1 MTNEEKISAWTP
13 FFTIVKTRLREFTR
27 RPESVFWVYF
37 FPLLMVVVLG
47 SAFRNKRVENV
58 ALDLAAGPGAT
69 AVQEILEQAGN
80 IKVTVI
86 SQEECQQRLRVGQ
99 SEFYLVA
106 NGSGIESVDYHYD
119 PTRPGSLNVKAIV
132 DRQLQIAKGRTDPL
146 PTKDVEVTEP
156 GSRYIDFLVPGL
168 LGMGLMGGGLWG
180 VGFAIVDMRI
190 RKLLKRFM
198 ATPMRKR
205 DFLLGIMTS
214 RLFFIVPQLGLL
226 ILFSRW
232 VFDVRVYGSYLAV
245 LFLVILGAFVF
256 SGIGLLIASRARTI
270 ETVSGLMNLVML
282 PMWTLSGVFF
292 SSSNF
297 PAAVQ
302 PFIKLLPLTALNDAL
317 RGVMTRGESI
327 WSQGLELTVLA
338 VWGLVCFF
346 TALKIFRWND

>member
-1 MTNEEKISAWTP
+1 MTTEAKTSAWTP
-13 FFTIVKTRLREFTR
+13 YFTIVKTRLREFTR
-27 RPESVFWVYF
+27 RPEAVFWVYF
-37 FPLLMVVVLG
+37 FPLLMVIVLG
-47 SAFRNKRVENV
+47 SAFRNNRVENV
-58 ALDLAAGPGAT
+58 ALDLADGPGAA
-69 AVQEILEQAGN
+69 AVQKILEQAGN
-80 IKVTVI
+80 VKVTLI
-86 SQEECQQRLRVGQ
+86 PQEECQRRLRAGQ
-99 SEFYLVA
+99 SELYLVA
-106 NGSGIESVDYHYD
+106 NGSAIDSVDYHYD
-119 PTRPGSLNVKAIV
+119 PTRPGSLNVKAVV
-132 DRQLQIAKGRTDPL
+132 DRQLQVAKGRTDPL

-214 RLFFIVPQLGLL
+214 RLFFMVPEIVLL
-226 ILFSRW
+226 IIFSRW
-232 VFDVRVYGSYLAV
+232 LFDVRVYGSYFAIF
-245 LFLVILGAFVF
+245 FLVILGAFVF
-256 SGIGLLIASRARTI
+256 SGIGLLVASRARTI

-317 RGVMTRGESI
+317 RAVMIRGESI
-327 WSQGLELTVLA
+327 WSQGQELTVLA
-338 VWGLVCFF
+338 VWGVVCFF
-346 TALKIFRWND
+346 AALKIFRWND

>member
-1 MTNEEKISAWTP
+1 MSTEPKTSAWTP
-13 FFTIVKTRLREFTR
+13 YFTIVKTRLREFTR
-27 RPESVFWVYF
+27 RPEAVFWVYF
-37 FPLLMVVVLG
+37 FPLLMVIVLG
-47 SAFRNKRVENV
+47 SAFRNKRIENV
-58 ALDLAAGPGAT
+58 ALDLADGPGAA
-69 AVQEILEQAGN
+69 AVEKILEQSGN
-80 IKVTVI
+80 VKITLK
-86 SQEECQQRLRVGQ
+86 SLEECQRRLRAGQ
-99 SEFYLVA
+99 SELFLVA
-106 NGSGIESVDYHYD
+106 NGSAIEDVEYHFD
-119 PTRPGSLNVKAIV
+119 PTRPGSLNVKAVV
-132 DRQLQIAKGRTDPL
+132 DRQLQVAKGRTDPL
-146 PTKDVEVTEP
+146 PTKDFEVTEP

-214 RLFFIVPQLGLL
+214 RLFFMVPEIVLL

-232 VFDVRVYGSYLAV
+232 LFDVRVYGSYLAIF
-245 LFLVILGAFVF
+245 FLVILGAFVF
-256 SGIGLLIASRARTI
+256 SGIGLLVASRARTI

-297 PAAVQ
+297 PAAAQ

-317 RGVMTRGESI
+317 RAVMIRGESI
-327 WSQGLELTVLA
+327 WSQGQELTVLS

-346 TALKIFRWND
+346 AALKIFRWND